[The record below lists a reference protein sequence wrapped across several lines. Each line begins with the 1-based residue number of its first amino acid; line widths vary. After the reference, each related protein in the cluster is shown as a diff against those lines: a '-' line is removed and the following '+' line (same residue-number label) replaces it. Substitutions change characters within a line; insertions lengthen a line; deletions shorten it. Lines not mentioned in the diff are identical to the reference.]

1 MEQFPSPAHLAS
13 WAALCPGN
21 HESAGKRRSGKT
33 REGNRWLRRTL
44 CQAAWAVTRKKNGYL
59 SAQFKRL
66 AARRGVKRAVIAVAH
81 TMLVIAY
88 TMLKNSRSYQDLG
101 GDYLEQINKHQL
113 QRYFVKRL
121 QKLGLTVTIEPAI
134 GAA

>member
-1 MEQFPSPAHLAS
+1 MTPRSQRRMKMDTSEGSVVADCVRTEVVVFS
-13 WAALCPGN
+13 G
-21 HESAGKRRSGKT
+21 AGRQPKR
-33 REGNRWLRRTL
+33 W
-44 CQAAWAVTRKKNGYL
+44 
-59 SAQFKRL
+59 
-66 AARRGVKRAVIAVAH
+66 I
-81 TMLVIAY
+81 IAY

-101 GDYLEQINKHQL
+101 GDYLKQINKHQL